1 MLPNSEVKNKT
12 HLDTGLLFYAEKV
25 QIVGLTIRKDGF
37 SQEQ

>member
-12 HLDTGLLFYAEKV
+12 HLDTELLFYAEKV